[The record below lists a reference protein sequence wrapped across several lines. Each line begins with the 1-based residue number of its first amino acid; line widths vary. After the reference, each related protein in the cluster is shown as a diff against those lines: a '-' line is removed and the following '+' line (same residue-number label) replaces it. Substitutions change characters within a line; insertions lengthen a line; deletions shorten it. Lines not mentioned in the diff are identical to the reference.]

1 MANLKGWSG
10 SLTGP
15 KRPIDLSALYLRES
29 TQAWMVIRLRPLL
42 GTYRIIRLAI
52 ATLLVVDLR
61 TLTSHLRSGISK
73 AA

>member
-1 MANLKGWSG
+1 
-10 SLTGP
+10 
-15 KRPIDLSALYLRES
+15 
-29 TQAWMVIRLRPLL
+29 MVIRLRPLL
-42 GTYRIIRLAI
+42 VTYRIVRLAI